1 MKNKP
6 IFLLLNK
13 KSKNNHF
20 VKIWLKES
28 GFSMSEAPDA
38 FWAME
43 EISDFTDRF
52 CPEVVLIEAL
62 SPFKDFCLIQKMM
75 SGEEDGISIFALSE
89 HENIINHKQCFEG
102 NFSEIKAKFSLLY
115 AKSLQAKTA

>member
-13 KSKNNHF
+13 KSKNNNS
-20 VKIWLKES
+20 VKNWLKES

-52 CPEVVLIEAL
+52 CPEIVLIEAL
-62 SPFKDFCLIQKMM
+62 SPLKDFCLIQKMM
-75 SGEEDGISIFALSE
+75 SNGEDGISIFALSE
-89 HENIINHKQCFEG
+89 HENVINHKQCFEG
-102 NFSEIKAKFSLLY
+102 NFSEIKAKFSLLHSK
-115 AKSLQAKTA
+115 ASLAKTA